1 MVADVALH
9 HAATVAR
16 PTARRRAGARIAFGR
31 DLFGQICVSYWGVVF
46 VDWRFLTA
54 LFADLFE
61 AKIKCM
67 KGLISYLEYH
77 VVVSNRQHV
86 GELLNHFDQLQ
97 WGDCAILFFCLRRN
111 VPERG
116 HVRWPDSTR
125 GRGET
130 RKWRT

>member
-31 DLFGQICVSYWGVVF
+31 DLFGQICHAATVARPTARAGARIACGRDLFGQICVSYWGVVF

-54 LFADLFE
+54 LFE
-61 AKIKCM
+61 AKSKCM

-86 GELLNHFDQLQ
+86 GELLNLSLIH
-97 WGDCAILFFCLRRN
+97 I
-111 VPERG
+111 
-116 HVRWPDSTR
+116 
-125 GRGET
+125 
-130 RKWRT
+130 

>member
-16 PTARRRAGARIAFGR
+16 PTARRRAGARIACGR
-31 DLFGQICVSYWGVVF
+31 DLFCQICVSYWRVVF
-46 VDWRFLTA
+46 VDWRFLPA
-54 LFADLFE
+54 LFE
-61 AKIKCM
+61 AKSKCM

-125 GRGET
+125 RRGET